1 VANLLSGKE
10 QHNIDENQVV
20 CRFSD
25 AQTTKPK
32 LSQVAVASAFAPLLT
47 PFQVERRLAAMR
59 LGNNCLFGGLAPTSV
74 A

>member
-1 VANLLSGKE
+1 MANLLSGKE

-25 AQTTKPK
+25 AQTTKP
-32 LSQVAVASAFAPLLT
+32 SQVAVASAFAPLLT

-59 LGNNCLFGGLAPTSV
+59 LGNNCLFGGLAATSV